1 MREDYSDY
9 VGRIRI
15 DHISGRVTVV
25 IPSIAITEVTNALRK
40 YYLRGL
46 VSEDFIRRS
55 LELLRDS
62 LLDIRE
68 ITRNLIMK
76 ALDFSIKHNVAI
88 YDAVYVVLAMELNT
102 VLYTADEALINALGN
117 APYIRHVRDYVSST

>member
-1 MREDYSDY
+1 M
-9 VGRIRI
+9 
-15 DHISGRVTVV
+15 
-25 IPSIAITEVTNALRK
+25 NALRK

-55 LELLRDS
+55 LELLRGG

-68 ITRNLIMK
+68 ITWNLIMK
-76 ALDFSIKHNVAI
+76 ASDFSIKHNVTI
-88 YDAVYVVLAMELNT
+88 YDAVHVVLAMELNT

-117 APYIRHVRDYVSST
+117 APYIRHVRDYASST